1 MAGGL
6 LVCAGYL
13 LARQG
18 LELAILVVP
27 LAWVMV
33 QAGFVLDRAAA
44 VAGGASRGH
53 PKKRA
58 SNAFVRLLLRSPAH
72 GLLSSALILLRV
84 PGTPEPGALRVPRHV
99 RQEDG
104 SLWVVCGQAKDKTWW
119 RNLVDPSPSA
129 SACGAKSTPRRP
141 HAIVG
146 EQNPQAAFKGL
157 SVWVRRFP
165 RAGRRL
171 GVNIV
176 PDGSPD
182 AAASA
187 KPPPAASW
195 WSCGLRAETDQPKG
209 GAGPSWRSSASRARL
224 PTSCSRPFLVTCGW
238 NTIHSDTRRA
248 NSARWTLP
256 TRCS

>member
-1 MAGGL
+1 M
-6 LVCAGYL
+6 CAGYL

-44 VAGGASRGH
+44 VASGASRGH
-53 PKKRA
+53 PKKRT
-58 SNAFVRLLLRSPAH
+58 SNAFVRLLLLSPAH

-84 PGTPEPGALRVPRHV
+84 RGRRSQVLYEFPVMYA
-99 RQEDG
+99 QEDG

-119 RNLVDPSPSA
+119 RNLVDPSPV
-129 SACGAKSTPRRP
+129 GVRRRGEEHTATA
-141 HAIVG
+141 HATVG
-146 EQNPQAAFKGL
+146 EQNPQAASKGL

-182 AAASA
+182 AAALRQ
-187 KPPPAASW
+187 AATRSVVVE
-195 WSCGLRAETDQPKG
+195 LRLE
-209 GAGPSWRSSASRARL
+209 SR
-224 PTSCSRPFLVTCGW
+224 
-238 NTIHSDTRRA
+238 N
-248 NSARWTLP
+248 
-256 TRCS
+256 